1 MKTGLKTER
10 LWLRLLEQ
18 SDGEAL
24 TYTNDDFEV
33 SKWLAVVHF
42 SYGLQDAHS
51 FIVQASAGKNIY
63 GIIFKSRFFEVI
75 GLGKELVYWLAFSAR
90 GQGLITEAADAV
102 VSAYFENLCCAERK
116 SRFFQAM
123 KNQSDFG
130 NFGVYTQRYPSQQR
144 EARLNLT
151 SRSSKRGDD
160 Q

>member
-1 MKTGLKTER
+1 MKTVLETEC

-18 SDGEAL
+18 CDADAL
-24 TYTNDDFEV
+24 TYTNDNFEV

-90 GQGLITEAADAV
+90 VQGFITEAADAV
-102 VSAYFENLCCAERK
+102 VSAYFEILCRAERE
-116 SRFFQAM
+116 SSFFRQ
-123 KNQSDFG
+123 
-130 NFGVYTQRYPSQQR
+130 
-144 EARLNLT
+144 
-151 SRSSKRGDD
+151 
-160 Q
+160 